1 MTKKMTEEIKYLNVN
16 ELKPFEEHPFKVR
29 IDEEMDELVESIK
42 ENGVVSP
49 IIARP
54 HKDGG
59 YEIISGHRRAKACE
73 ILQLEQAPVIVKDID
88 DDTAV
93 ILVVDSNLNRE
104 NILPSEKA
112 FAYQMKLEAIKRKA
126 GRPTKEKMRNLDGKV
141 VSTVGD
147 ENCGQFVHNKLDP
160 KTRDLLGVEAGESGR
175 QVQRYIR
182 LTNLIEPL
190 LTMVDEKQIAMTA
203 AVELS
208 YLGSKEQA
216 QVMEVIDAEATAPSI
231 AQAIKIHNF
240 SKEGKLSPAVIE
252 SIMQEEKSPKRK
264 VTIGEDKINRYFPK
278 SYTKEQIEETVLKL
292 IQGWYRKRQQ
302 SHER

>member
-1 MTKKMTEEIKYLNVN
+1 MTNKITDEIKYLNVN

-29 IDEEMDELVESIK
+29 IDEEMDELVDSIK

-126 GRPTKEKMRNLDGKV
+126 GRPTKDNLCQ
-141 VSTVGD
+141 VGTDLVGVRSD
-147 ENCGQFVHNKLDP
+147 ELVAENTD
-160 KTRDLLGVEAGESGR
+160 DSAR

-182 LTNLIEPL
+182 LTNLIDPL

-216 QVMEVIDAEATAPSI
+216 QVMEIIDAEATAPSI

-264 VTIGEDKINRYFPK
+264 VTISEDKINRYFPK
-278 SYTKEQIEETVLKL
+278 NYTKEQIEETVLRL
-292 IQGWYRKRQQ
+292 IQGWYKKRQQ
-302 SHER
+302 THER

>member
-1 MTKKMTEEIKYLNVN
+1 MTKKMTEEIKYLNVS

-29 IDEEMDELVESIK
+29 IDEEMDELVESIRD
-42 ENGVVSP
+42 NGVVSP

-59 YEIISGHRRAKACE
+59 FEIISGHRRAKACE

-112 FAYQMKLEAIKRKA
+112 FAYQMKLESIKRKA
-126 GRPTKEKMRNLDGKV
+126 GRPTKDNVCQIGTDLIGIR
-141 VSTVGD
+141 SD
-147 ENCGQFVHNKLDP
+147 ELVAENTD
-160 KTRDLLGVEAGESGR
+160 DSAR

-182 LTNLIEPL
+182 LTNLIDPL
-190 LTMVDEKQIAMTA
+190 LTMVDEKQIAITA

-231 AQAIKIHNF
+231 AQATKIHNF

-264 VTIGEDKINRYFPK
+264 VTISEDKINRYFPK
-278 SYTKEQIEETVLKL
+278 NYTKEQIEETVLRL
-292 IQGWYRKRQQ
+292 IRGWYKKRQQ
-302 SHER
+302 SQER

>member
-29 IDEEMDELVESIK
+29 IDEEMDELVDSIK

-126 GRPTKEKMRNLDGKV
+126 GRPTKDNLCQ
-141 VSTVGD
+141 VGTDLVGVRSD
-147 ENCGQFVHNKLDP
+147 ELVAENTD
-160 KTRDLLGVEAGESGR
+160 DSAR

-182 LTNLIEPL
+182 LTNLIDPL

>member
-1 MTKKMTEEIKYLNVN
+1 MTNKITDEIKYLNVN

-29 IDEEMDELVESIK
+29 IDEEMDELVDSIK

-126 GRPTKEKMRNLDGKV
+126 GRPTKDNLCQ
-141 VSTVGD
+141 VGTDLVGVRSD
-147 ENCGQFVHNKLDP
+147 ELVAENTD
-160 KTRDLLGVEAGESGR
+160 DSAR

-182 LTNLIEPL
+182 LTNLIDPL

-216 QVMEVIDAEATAPSI
+216 QVMEIIDAEATAPSI
-231 AQAIKIHNF
+231 AQAIKIHIF

-264 VTIGEDKINRYFPK
+264 VTISEDKINRYFPK
-278 SYTKEQIEETVLKL
+278 NYTKEQIEETVLRL
-292 IQGWYRKRQQ
+292 IQGWYKKRQQ
-302 SHER
+302 THER

>member
-1 MTKKMTEEIKYLNVN
+1 MTNKITDEIKYLNVN

-29 IDEEMDELVESIK
+29 IDEEMDELVDSIK

-59 YEIISGHRRAKACE
+59 YEIISGHRRAKACD

-126 GRPTKEKMRNLDGKV
+126 GRPTKDNLCQ
-141 VSTVGD
+141 VGTDLVGVRSD
-147 ENCGQFVHNKLDP
+147 ELVAENTD
-160 KTRDLLGVEAGESGR
+160 DSAR

-182 LTNLIEPL
+182 LTNLIDPL

-216 QVMEVIDAEATAPSI
+216 QVMEIIDAEATAPSI

>member
-73 ILQLEQAPVIVKDID
+73 ILQLEQAPVMVKDID

-126 GRPTKEKMRNLDGKV
+126 GRPTKEKMRNLDGKI
-141 VSTVGD
+141 VSTVVD
-147 ENCGQFVHNKLDP
+147 ENVGQIVPNLIGKRS
-160 KTRDLLGVEAGESGR
+160 TEIIGEQSGESYK

-182 LTNLIEPL
+182 LTNLIDPL

-231 AQAIKIHNF
+231 AQATKIHNF
-240 SKEGKLSPAVIE
+240 SREGKLSPAVIE

-264 VTIGEDKINRYFPK
+264 VTISEDKINRYFPK
-278 SYTKEQIEETVLKL
+278 NYTKEQIEETVLRL
-292 IQGWYRKRQQ
+292 IQGWYKKRQQ

>member
-1 MTKKMTEEIKYLNVN
+1 MTKKMTEEIKYLNVS

-29 IDEEMDELVESIK
+29 IDEEMDELVESIRD
-42 ENGVVSP
+42 NGVVSP

-59 YEIISGHRRAKACE
+59 FEIISGHRRAKACE

-126 GRPTKEKMRNLDGKV
+126 GRPTKESIRNLDIN
-141 VSTVGD
+141 SR
-147 ENCGQFVHNKLDP
+147 QFVGNLESADIVGKD
-160 KTRDLLGVEAGESGR
+160 AGESGR

-182 LTNLIEPL
+182 LTNLIDPL
-190 LTMVDEKQIAMTA
+190 LTMVDEKQIAITA

-231 AQAIKIHNF
+231 AQATKIHNF

-264 VTIGEDKINRYFPK
+264 VTISEDKINRYFPK
-278 SYTKEQIEETVLKL
+278 NYTKEQIEETVLRL
-292 IQGWYRKRQQ
+292 IRGWYKKRQQ
-302 SHER
+302 SQER

>member
-1 MTKKMTEEIKYLNVN
+1 MTKKMTEEIKYLNVS

-29 IDEEMDELVESIK
+29 IDEEMDELVESIRD
-42 ENGVVSP
+42 NGVVSP

-59 YEIISGHRRAKACE
+59 FEIISGHRRAKACE

-126 GRPTKEKMRNLDGKV
+126 GRPTKEKMRNLDGKI
-141 VSTVGD
+141 VSTVGN
-147 ENCGQFVHNKLDP
+147 ENACQVGTDLIGVRSDKLVAENTD
-160 KTRDLLGVEAGESGR
+160 DSAR

-182 LTNLIEPL
+182 LTNLIDPM

-208 YLGSKEQA
+208 YLGTKEQA

-231 AQAIKIHNF
+231 AQAIKMHNF

-264 VTIGEDKINRYFPK
+264 VTIGEDKINRDFPK
-278 SYTKEQIEETVLKL
+278 SYTKEQIEETVLRL
-292 IQGWYRKRQQ
+292 IQGWYKKRQQ

>member
-73 ILQLEQAPVIVKDID
+73 ILQLKQAPVIVKDID

-141 VSTVGD
+141 VSTVVD
-147 ENCGQFVHNKLDP
+147 ENSRQFVGNLESADIVGKD
-160 KTRDLLGVEAGESGR
+160 AGESGR

-182 LTNLIEPL
+182 LTNLIDPL

-252 SIMQEEKSPKRK
+252 SIIQEEKSPKRK

-278 SYTKEQIEETVLKL
+278 SYTKEQIEETVLRL
-292 IQGWYRKRQQ
+292 IQGWYKKRQQ

>member
-59 YEIISGHRRAKACE
+59 YEIISGHRRTKACE
-73 ILQLEQAPVIVKDID
+73 ILQLKQAPVIVKDID

-126 GRPTKEKMRNLDGKV
+126 GRPTKDNLCQ
-141 VSTVGD
+141 VGTDLVGVRSD
-147 ENCGQFVHNKLDP
+147 ELVAENTD
-160 KTRDLLGVEAGESGR
+160 DSAR

-182 LTNLIEPL
+182 LTNLIDPL

-216 QVMEVIDAEATAPSI
+216 QVMEIIDAEATAPSI

-264 VTIGEDKINRYFPK
+264 VTISEHKINRYFPK
-278 SYTKEQIEETVLKL
+278 NYTKEQIEETVLRL
-292 IQGWYRKRQQ
+292 IQGWYKKRQQ
-302 SHER
+302 THER

>member
-141 VSTVGD
+141 VSTVVD
-147 ENCGQFVHNKLDP
+147 ENSRQFVGNLESADIVGKD
-160 KTRDLLGVEAGESGR
+160 AGESGR

-182 LTNLIEPL
+182 LTNLIDPL

-216 QVMEVIDAEATAPSI
+216 QVMEVIDAEAAAPSI

>member
-1 MTKKMTEEIKYLNVN
+1 MTKKMTGEIKYLNVS

-29 IDEEMDELVESIK
+29 IDEEMDELVESIRD
-42 ENGVVSP
+42 NGVVSP

-59 YEIISGHRRAKACE
+59 FEIISGHRRAKACE

-104 NILPSEKA
+104 TILPSEKA

-126 GRPTKEKMRNLDGKV
+126 GRPTKEKMRNLDGKI

-147 ENCGQFVHNKLDP
+147 ENACQVGTDLIGIRSDKLVAENTD
-160 KTRDLLGVEAGESGR
+160 DSAR
-175 QVQRYIR
+175 QIQRYIR
-182 LTNLIEPL
+182 LTNLIDPL

-208 YLGSKEQA
+208 YLGTKEQA

-231 AQAIKIHNF
+231 AQAIKMHNF

-278 SYTKEQIEETVLKL
+278 SYTKEQIEETVLRL
-292 IQGWYRKRQQ
+292 IQGWYKKRQQ
-302 SHER
+302 SQER

>member
-1 MTKKMTEEIKYLNVN
+1 MTNKITDEIKYLNVN

-126 GRPTKEKMRNLDGKV
+126 GRPTKDNLCQ
-141 VSTVGD
+141 VGTDLVGVRSD
-147 ENCGQFVHNKLDP
+147 ELVAENTD
-160 KTRDLLGVEAGESGR
+160 DSAR

-182 LTNLIEPL
+182 LTNLIDPL

-216 QVMEVIDAEATAPSI
+216 QVMEIIDAEATAPSI

>member
-1 MTKKMTEEIKYLNVN
+1 MTNKITDEIKYLNVN

-126 GRPTKEKMRNLDGKV
+126 GRPTKDNLCQ
-141 VSTVGD
+141 VGTDLVGVRSD
-147 ENCGQFVHNKLDP
+147 ELVAENTD
-160 KTRDLLGVEAGESGR
+160 DSAR

-182 LTNLIEPL
+182 LTNLIDPL

-216 QVMEVIDAEATAPSI
+216 QVMEIIDAEATAPSI

-264 VTIGEDKINRYFPK
+264 VTISEDKINRYFPK
-278 SYTKEQIEETVLKL
+278 NYTKEQIEETVLRL
-292 IQGWYRKRQQ
+292 IQGWYKKRQQ

>member
-1 MTKKMTEEIKYLNVN
+1 MTKKMTEEIKYLNVS

-29 IDEEMDELVESIK
+29 IDEEMDELVESIRD
-42 ENGVVSP
+42 NGVVSP

-59 YEIISGHRRAKACE
+59 FEIISGHRRAKACE

-112 FAYQMKLEAIKRKA
+112 FAYQMKLESIKRKA
-126 GRPTKEKMRNLDGKV
+126 GRPTKDNVCQIGTDLIGIR
-141 VSTVGD
+141 SD
-147 ENCGQFVHNKLDP
+147 ELVAENTD
-160 KTRDLLGVEAGESGR
+160 DSAR

-182 LTNLIEPL
+182 LTNLIDPL
-190 LTMVDEKQIAMTA
+190 LTMVDEKQIAITA

-231 AQAIKIHNF
+231 AQATKIHNF

-264 VTIGEDKINRYFPK
+264 VTISEDKINRYFPEN
-278 SYTKEQIEETVLKL
+278 YTKEQIEETVLRL
-292 IQGWYRKRQQ
+292 IRGWYKKRQQ
-302 SHER
+302 SQER

>member
-1 MTKKMTEEIKYLNVN
+1 MTKKMTEEIKYLNVS

-29 IDEEMDELVESIK
+29 IDEEMDELVESIR
-42 ENGVVSP
+42 ENGIVSP

-59 YEIISGHRRAKACE
+59 FEIISGHRRAKACE

-126 GRPTKEKMRNLDGKV
+126 GRPTKEKMRNLDGKI

-147 ENCGQFVHNKLDP
+147 ENVCQVGTDLIGVRSDKLVAENTD
-160 KTRDLLGVEAGESGR
+160 DSAR
-175 QVQRYIR
+175 QIQRYIR
-182 LTNLIEPL
+182 LTNLIDPL

-231 AQAIKIHNF
+231 SQATKIHNF

-264 VTIGEDKINRYFPK
+264 VTISEDKINRYFPK
-278 SYTKEQIEETVLKL
+278 NYTKEQIEETVLRL
-292 IQGWYRKRQQ
+292 IQGWYKKRQQ

>member
-1 MTKKMTEEIKYLNVN
+1 MTNKTTEEIKYLNVN

-59 YEIISGHRRAKACE
+59 YEIISGHRRVKACE
-73 ILQLEQAPVIVKDID
+73 ILQLKQAPVIVKDID

-126 GRPTKEKMRNLDGKV
+126 GRPTKDNVCQIGTDLIGIR
-141 VSTVGD
+141 SD
-147 ENCGQFVHNKLDP
+147 ELVAENTD
-160 KTRDLLGVEAGESGR
+160 DSAR

-182 LTNLIEPL
+182 LTNLIDPL

-216 QVMEVIDAEATAPSI
+216 QVMDVIDAEATAPSI
-231 AQAIKIHNF
+231 AQATKIHNF

-252 SIMQEEKSPKRK
+252 SIMQEEKSLKRK
-264 VTIGEDKINRYFPK
+264 VTISEDKINRYFPK
-278 SYTKEQIEETVLKL
+278 NYTKEQIEETVLRL
-292 IQGWYRKRQQ
+292 IKGWYKKRHQ

>member
-1 MTKKMTEEIKYLNVN
+1 MTNKITEEIKYLNVN

-29 IDEEMDELVESIK
+29 IDEEMDELVDSIR

-104 NILPSEKA
+104 NVLPSEKA

-126 GRPTKEKMRNLDGKV
+126 GRPTKDNACQIGTDL
-141 VSTVGD
+141 VGVRSD
-147 ENCGQFVHNKLDP
+147 ELVAENTD
-160 KTRDLLGVEAGESGR
+160 DSAR

-182 LTNLIEPL
+182 LTNLIDPL

-231 AQAIKIHNF
+231 AQATKIHNF

-264 VTIGEDKINRYFPK
+264 VTISEDKINRYFPK
-278 SYTKEQIEETVLKL
+278 NYTKEQIEETVLRL
-292 IQGWYRKRQQ
+292 IQGWYKKRQQ

>member
-1 MTKKMTEEIKYLNVN
+1 MTKKRIEEIKYLNVN

-54 HKDGG
+54 HKDGC

-73 ILQLEQAPVIVKDID
+73 ILQLKQAPVIVKDID

-126 GRPTKEKMRNLDGKV
+126 GRPTKESLRNIDGN
-141 VSTVGD
+141 SR
-147 ENCGQFVHNKLDP
+147 QFVGNLESADIVGKD
-160 KTRDLLGVEAGESGR
+160 AGESGR

-182 LTNLIEPL
+182 LTNLIDPL
-190 LTMVDEKQIAMTA
+190 LNMVDEKQIAMTA

-252 SIMQEEKSPKRK
+252 SIMQEEKAPKRK
-264 VTIGEDKINRYFPK
+264 VTISEDKINRYFPK
-278 SYTKEQIEETVLKL
+278 NYTKEQIEETVLRL
-292 IQGWYRKRQQ
+292 IRGWYKKRQQ
-302 SHER
+302 THER

>member
-1 MTKKMTEEIKYLNVN
+1 MTKKMTEEIKYLNVS

-29 IDEEMDELVESIK
+29 IDEEMDELVESIRD
-42 ENGVVSP
+42 NGVVSP

-59 YEIISGHRRAKACE
+59 FEIISGHRRAKACE

-126 GRPTKEKMRNLDGKV
+126 GRPTKEKMRNLDGKI
-141 VSTVGD
+141 VSTVVD
-147 ENCGQFVHNKLDP
+147 ENVGQIVPNLIGKRS
-160 KTRDLLGVEAGESGR
+160 TEIIGEQSGESYK

-182 LTNLIEPL
+182 LTNLIDPL

-231 AQAIKIHNF
+231 AQATKIHNF

-264 VTIGEDKINRYFPK
+264 VTISEDKINRYFPK
-278 SYTKEQIEETVLKL
+278 NYTKEQIEETVLRL
-292 IQGWYRKRQQ
+292 IQGWYKKRQQ

>member
-1 MTKKMTEEIKYLNVN
+1 MTNKITDEIKYLNVN

-29 IDEEMDELVESIK
+29 IDEEMDELVDSIK

-93 ILVVDSNLNRE
+93 ILVVDSNLNRK

-126 GRPTKEKMRNLDGKV
+126 GRPTKDNLCQ
-141 VSTVGD
+141 VGTDLVGVRSD
-147 ENCGQFVHNKLDP
+147 ELVAENTD
-160 KTRDLLGVEAGESGR
+160 DSAR

-182 LTNLIEPL
+182 LTNLIDPL

-216 QVMEVIDAEATAPSI
+216 QVMEIIDAEATAPSI

-264 VTIGEDKINRYFPK
+264 VTISEDKINRYFPK
-278 SYTKEQIEETVLKL
+278 NYTKEQIEETVLRL
-292 IQGWYRKRQQ
+292 IQGWYKKRQQ
-302 SHER
+302 THER

>member
-1 MTKKMTEEIKYLNVN
+1 MTNRITDEVKNIAITELQ
-16 ELKPFEEHPFKVR
+16 PFAEHPFKVR
-29 IDEEMDELVESIK
+29 IDEEMNELVESIK
-42 ENGVVSP
+42 DNGIVSP

-73 ILQLEQAPVIVKDID
+73 ILQLETAPVIVKDID
-88 DDTAV
+88 DDTAA

-126 GRPTKEKMRNLDGKV
+126 GRPTKETMRQLDGKLI
-141 VSTVGD
+141 STKISENADGNLTSENVG
-147 ENCGQFVHNKLDP
+147 QIVHDYYDQ
-160 KTRDLLGVEAGESGR
+160 KTRDMLGKDVGESGR
-175 QVQRYIR
+175 QIQRYIR
-182 LTNLIEPL
+182 LTNLIDPL
-190 LTMVDEKQIAMTA
+190 LQMVDDKQIAMTA

-208 YLGSKEQA
+208 YLGSKEQS

-231 AQAIKIHNF
+231 AQATKIHNF

-252 SIMQEEKSPKRK
+252 EKH
-264 VTIGEDKINRYFPK
+264 I
-278 SYTKEQIEETVLKL
+278 
-292 IQGWYRKRQQ
+292 IQSVVIK
-302 SHER
+302 

>member
-1 MTKKMTEEIKYLNVN
+1 MNKKMTEEIKYLNVN

-59 YEIISGHRRAKACE
+59 YEIISGHRRVKACE

-141 VSTVGD
+141 VSTVVD
-147 ENCGQFVHNKLDP
+147 ENVGQIVP
-160 KTRDLLGVEAGESGR
+160 
-175 QVQRYIR
+175 
-182 LTNLIEPL
+182 NLIGKRSTE
-190 LTMVDEKQIAMTA
+190 IIG
-203 AVELS
+203 VELS
-208 YLGSKEQA
+208 IY
-216 QVMEVIDAEATAPSI
+216 V
-231 AQAIKIHNF
+231 
-240 SKEGKLSPAVIE
+240 
-252 SIMQEEKSPKRK
+252 
-264 VTIGEDKINRYFPK
+264 
-278 SYTKEQIEETVLKL
+278 
-292 IQGWYRKRQQ
+292 
-302 SHER
+302 

>member
-1 MTKKMTEEIKYLNVN
+1 MNKKMTEEIKYLNVN

-59 YEIISGHRRAKACE
+59 YEIISGHRRVKACE

-112 FAYQMKLEAIKRKA
+112 FAYQMKLEAIRRKA

-141 VSTVGD
+141 VSTVVD
-147 ENCGQFVHNKLDP
+147 ENVGQIVPNLIGKRS
-160 KTRDLLGVEAGESGR
+160 TEIIGEQSGESYK

-182 LTNLIEPL
+182 LTNLIDPL
-190 LTMVDEKQIAMTA
+190 LTMVDKKQIAMTA

-231 AQAIKIHNF
+231 AQATKIHNF

-264 VTIGEDKINRYFPK
+264 VTISEDKINRYFPK
-278 SYTKEQIEETVLKL
+278 NYTKEQIEETVLRL
-292 IQGWYRKRQQ
+292 IKGWYKKRQQ

>member
-1 MTKKMTEEIKYLNVN
+1 MTNKITDEIKYLNVN

-182 LTNLIEPL
+182 LTNLIDPL

-264 VTIGEDKINRYFPK
+264 VTISEDKINRYFPK
-278 SYTKEQIEETVLKL
+278 NYTKEQIEETVLRL
-292 IQGWYRKRQQ
+292 IQGWYKKRQQ
-302 SHER
+302 THER

>member
-1 MTKKMTEEIKYLNVN
+1 MTNQTTKEIKYLNVN

-29 IDEEMDELVESIK
+29 IDEEMDELVDSIR

-126 GRPTKEKMRNLDGKV
+126 GRPTKESMQNLDENSRQLVGNLESADIVGK
-141 VSTVGD
+141 D
-147 ENCGQFVHNKLDP
+147 
-160 KTRDLLGVEAGESGR
+160 AGESGR

-182 LTNLIEPL
+182 LTNLIDPL

-231 AQAIKIHNF
+231 AQATKIHNF

-252 SIMQEEKSPKRK
+252 SIMQEEKAPKRK
-264 VTIGEDKINRYFPK
+264 VTISEDKINRYFPK
-278 SYTKEQIEETVLKL
+278 SYSQEQIEETVLRL
-292 IQGWYRKRQQ
+292 IKGWYKKRQQ

>member
-1 MTKKMTEEIKYLNVN
+1 MTNKITEEIKYLNVN

-29 IDEEMDELVESIK
+29 IDEEMDELVDSIR

-59 YEIISGHRRAKACE
+59 YEIISGHRRSKACE

-104 NILPSEKA
+104 NVLPSEKA

-126 GRPTKEKMRNLDGKV
+126 GRPTKDNACQIGTDL
-141 VSTVGD
+141 VGVRSD
-147 ENCGQFVHNKLDP
+147 ELVAENTD
-160 KTRDLLGVEAGESGR
+160 DSAR

-182 LTNLIEPL
+182 LTNLIDPL

-231 AQAIKIHNF
+231 AQATKIHNF

-264 VTIGEDKINRYFPK
+264 VTISEDKINRYFPK
-278 SYTKEQIEETVLKL
+278 NYTKEQIEETVLRL
-292 IQGWYRKRQQ
+292 IQGWYKKRQQ

>member
-1 MTKKMTEEIKYLNVN
+1 MTNKTTEEIKYLNVN

-59 YEIISGHRRAKACE
+59 YEIISGHRRVKACE
-73 ILQLEQAPVIVKDID
+73 ILQLKQAPVIVKDID

-104 NILPSEKA
+104 NVLPSEKA

-126 GRPTKEKMRNLDGKV
+126 GRPTKDNVCQIGTDLIGIR
-141 VSTVGD
+141 SD
-147 ENCGQFVHNKLDP
+147 ELVAENTD
-160 KTRDLLGVEAGESGR
+160 DSAR

-182 LTNLIEPL
+182 LTNLIDPL

-216 QVMEVIDAEATAPSI
+216 PVMEVIDAEATAPSI

-264 VTIGEDKINRYFPK
+264 VTISEDKINRYFPK
-278 SYTKEQIEETVLKL
+278 NYTKEQIEETVLRL
-292 IQGWYRKRQQ
+292 IKGWYKKRQQ

>member
-1 MTKKMTEEIKYLNVN
+1 MNKKMTEEIKYLNVN

-141 VSTVGD
+141 VSTVVD
-147 ENCGQFVHNKLDP
+147 ENVGQIVPNLIGKRS
-160 KTRDLLGVEAGESGR
+160 TEIIGEQSGESYK

-182 LTNLIEPL
+182 LTNLIDPL

-231 AQAIKIHNF
+231 AQATKIHNF

-264 VTIGEDKINRYFPK
+264 VTISEDKINRYFPK
-278 SYTKEQIEETVLKL
+278 NYTKEQIEETVLRL
-292 IQGWYRKRQQ
+292 IKGWYKKRQQ

>member
-1 MTKKMTEEIKYLNVN
+1 MTKITEEIKYLNVN

-29 IDEEMDELVESIK
+29 IDEEMDELVDSIR

-73 ILQLEQAPVIVKDID
+73 ILQFEQAPVIVKDID

-126 GRPTKEKMRNLDGKV
+126 GRPTKDNVCQIGTDL
-141 VSTVGD
+141 VGVRSD
-147 ENCGQFVHNKLDP
+147 ELVAENTEDS
-160 KTRDLLGVEAGESGR
+160 AR

-182 LTNLIEPL
+182 LTNLIDPL

-231 AQAIKIHNF
+231 AQATKIHNF
-240 SKEGKLSPAVIE
+240 SREGKLSPAVIE
-252 SIMQEEKSPKRK
+252 SIMQEEKAPKRK
-264 VTIGEDKINRYFPK
+264 VTISEDKINRYFPK
-278 SYTKEQIEETVLKL
+278 SYSQEQIEETVLRL
-292 IQGWYRKRQQ
+292 IQGWDKKRQQ

>member
-42 ENGVVSP
+42 ENSVVSP

-73 ILQLEQAPVIVKDID
+73 ILQLKQAPVIVKDID

-141 VSTVGD
+141 VSTVVD
-147 ENCGQFVHNKLDP
+147 ENSRQFVGNLESADIVGKD
-160 KTRDLLGVEAGESGR
+160 AGESGR

-182 LTNLIEPL
+182 LTNLIDPL

-278 SYTKEQIEETVLKL
+278 SYTKEQIEETVLRL
-292 IQGWYRKRQQ
+292 IQGWYKKRQQ

>member
-182 LTNLIEPL
+182 LTNLIDPL

>member
-182 LTNLIEPL
+182 LTNLIDPL

-216 QVMEVIDAEATAPSI
+216 QVMEVIDAEAAAPSI

>member
-1 MTKKMTEEIKYLNVN
+1 MMAKKMTEEIKYLNIS

-126 GRPTKEKMRNLDGKV
+126 GRPTKESLRNIDGN
-141 VSTVGD
+141 SR
-147 ENCGQFVHNKLDP
+147 QFVGNLESADIVGKD
-160 KTRDLLGVEAGESGR
+160 AGESGR

-182 LTNLIEPL
+182 LTNLIDPL
-190 LTMVDEKQIAMTA
+190 LNMVDDKQIAMTA

-264 VTIGEDKINRYFPK
+264 VTISEDKINRYFPK
-278 SYTKEQIEETVLKL
+278 NYTKEQIEETVLRL

>member
-216 QVMEVIDAEATAPSI
+216 QVMEVIDAEAAAPSI

>member
-1 MTKKMTEEIKYLNVN
+1 MTKITEEIKYLNVN

-29 IDEEMDELVESIK
+29 IDEEMDELVDSIR

-73 ILQLEQAPVIVKDID
+73 ILQFEQAPVIVKDID

-126 GRPTKEKMRNLDGKV
+126 GRPTKDNVCQIGTDL
-141 VSTVGD
+141 VGVRSD
-147 ENCGQFVHNKLDP
+147 ELVAENTEDS
-160 KTRDLLGVEAGESGR
+160 AR

-182 LTNLIEPL
+182 LTNLIDPL

-231 AQAIKIHNF
+231 AQATKIHNF
-240 SKEGKLSPAVIE
+240 SREGKLSPAVIE
-252 SIMQEEKSPKRK
+252 SIMQEEKAPKRK
-264 VTIGEDKINRYFPK
+264 VTISEDKINRYFPK
-278 SYTKEQIEETVLKL
+278 SYSQEQIEETVLRL
-292 IQGWYRKRQQ
+292 IQGWDKKRQ
-302 SHER
+302 